1 MNKRFTSAFSLVELT
16 LAIGVAA
23 FCLIAVFG
31 LIPVGVQTNR
41 NSTSETQATTII
53 ALALADLRATAIP
66 APTPTATPGSPMFGF
81 GMPIYPTSPPQFIP
95 PDFVPCSGGQ
105 TSTTSTIRY
114 IDSVGQSSPSFNAS
128 TSRYRLTVTFV
139 KNTTAS
145 PPPSTSGATYVHL
158 KVTWPASIDPCA
170 ITPSGS
176 VEMFAALDRN

>member
-1 MNKRFTSAFSLVELT
+1 MKSVWHRMRGFSLVELT

-53 ALALADLRATAIP
+53 ALAIADLRATQIGAQF
-66 APTPTATPGSPMFGF
+66 GSPMYGF
-81 GMPIYPTSPPQFIP
+81 FPIPTDPTSPPQFVA

-105 TSTTSTIRY
+105 TSTTSQVKY
-114 IDSVGQSSPSFNAS
+114 IDSLGQSSSSYNPFNPQ
-128 TSRYRLTVTFV
+128 RYRLIVTFV
-139 KNTTAS
+139 KNTTAT
-145 PPPSTSGATYVHL
+145 STTGALYVHL
-158 KVTWPASIDPCA
+158 KVTWPAAIDPCA
-170 ITPSGS
+170 VTPSGS